1 MYYLQHSSKS
11 ISVTMMCHN
20 SMVEDGSKKT
30 REVFFLFV
38 SLEMK
43 IGCFLGLELSL
54 NMFLLEFFFLPVLVF
69 CTYTHPEAFE
79 NGLIFIILVHI
90 SLPFLINVVLQVI
103 IKVHWED
110 VCIILFL
117 VILFQCLN
125 SIFALLVLSLQVP
138 QIIM

>member
-54 NMFLLEFFFLPVLVF
+54 NMFLLEFFFSTCFSVLHI
-69 CTYTHPEAFE
+69 HP
-79 NGLIFIILVHI
+79 
-90 SLPFLINVVLQVI
+90 P
-103 IKVHWED
+103 
-110 VCIILFL
+110 
-117 VILFQCLN
+117 
-125 SIFALLVLSLQVP
+125 
-138 QIIM
+138 